1 MKYKYELLRGSK
13 HIVCPNCHHK
23 TFKPYVLASDGKTIV
38 DADRYGRCERINSCR
53 YILYPKTDDSRLIE
67 YVQREEFVPEKP
79 KEPDF
84 IPRGTVE
91 STFNHFRENVF
102 FRYLIRTFGQD
113 VAYELQECY
122 NIGTARNG
130 GTIFW
135 QQDKEGNFRT
145 GKIMYY
151 AENGHRLKNVSSWY
165 VHKRINPDF
174 NLVQV
179 FFGEHLVTE
188 DKPIALCESEKT
200 AIMMSIFRP
209 EFTWIAAGGSEM
221 LNNYRLNRLPRLDKV
236 YPDNGQFDK
245 WEMKTNHFPGRQM
258 DVSVDKAVDNGLL
271 ENGSDILDLYLYDTE
286 ETYKLKN

>member
-1 MKYKYELLRGSK
+1 MKYKYELLKGSK

-38 DADRYGRCERINSCR
+38 DADRYGRCERINSCG
-53 YILYPKTDDSRLIE
+53 YILYPKTDDSRLNE
-67 YVQREEFVPEKP
+67 YVQREEFIPKKP

-84 IPRGTVE
+84 VPRGIVE

-102 FRYLIRTFGQD
+102 FRYLIRVFGQD
-113 VAYELQECY
+113 TAYKLQDRY

-188 DKPIALCESEKT
+188 DKPVALCESEKT
-200 AIMMSIFRP
+200 AIMMSVFEP
-209 EFTWIAAGGSEM
+209 EFTWLASGGSEM
-221 LNNYRLNRLPRLDKV
+221 LNNYRLSRLPRLDKV
-236 YPDNGQFDK
+236 YPDNGQFVK

-271 ENGSDILDLYLYDTE
+271 EKGSDILDLYLLNQKTN
-286 ETYKLKN
+286 ETID